1 MPELQTQG
9 LILGMH
15 VSFSTDSRQSRYRK
29 QQLGRVE
36 GVERTIRG
44 GRITKEGGLD
54 VFHVDIMGLTRAL
67 TRHYKQFVFDQ
78 ELIDVSSR

>member
-15 VSFSTDSRQSRYRK
+15 VSISTDSRQSRYRK

-54 VFHVDIMGLTRAL
+54 VFHVDMMG
-67 TRHYKQFVFDQ
+67 FN
-78 ELIDVSSR
+78 